1 MSLNVTETII
11 LPCETKSREFDA
23 KLLLAC
29 FIAEKGLKVIV
40 GAKKVID
47 GLALSLPK
55 GIYIGK
61 SLTTKSATVLSM
73 FRRLGYTV
81 VAWDEEGLVWATP
94 ELYQLTKLDSSAL
107 KELEGL
113 FAWGEANA
121 SAIRAH
127 PGFSNIPIYLTG
139 NPRTDLLRPKLRG
152 LFAREVEQLNRRY
165 GRFILIN
172 TNFSRVNHYYANESH
187 LLNQLKGSEAEN
199 LIGNGLKIGLARHKK
214 QLFDHFIEAVP
225 RLADRFP
232 ETNII
237 VRPHPSENHHAWH
250 EAASHKQNVKIIYE
264 GNVVPWLMAAEAVIH
279 NSCTTG
285 VESFL
290 LDKMVFAYCPV
301 KSDAFDHALPNGLS
315 IQCTSLQQLVEKV
328 ADSLRETPPTNAIN
342 QVQYHDLVKRHLASF
357 ESEFASERI
366 AQILQELCR
375 KPRRQI
381 SALSRMV
388 GVGTACW
395 RSFVKKRIE
404 RVIPNHR
411 NNKNYLNHLFPM
423 TSLEEVENKVN
434 QMSLLLDRF
443 QRLHVNSIA
452 ENVFQIETKY

>member
-1 MSLNVTETII
+1 MSLNIAKTVI

-29 FIAEKGLKVIV
+29 FIAEKGIRVIV

-55 GIYIGK
+55 GIYVGK
-61 SLTTKSATVLSM
+61 SLTAKSVTVLRM

-94 ELYQLTKLDSSAL
+94 ELYQLTKLDSRAL
-107 KELEGL
+107 KELDGL

-127 PGFSNIPIYLTG
+127 PGFSNTQIYLTG
-139 NPRTDLLRPKLRG
+139 NPRTDLLRPELRG
-152 LFAREVEQLNRRY
+152 LFAREVEQLNRRF

-187 LLNQLKGSEAEN
+187 LLNQLKGNESTS
-199 LIGNGLKIGLARHKK
+199 LIGNDLKIGLARHKK
-214 QLFDHFIEAVP
+214 QLFDHFIEVLP
-225 RLADRFP
+225 QLADRFP

-237 VRPHPSENHHAWH
+237 VRPHPSENHHAWY
-250 EAASHKQNVKIIYE
+250 EAANHKQNVKIIYE
-264 GNVVPWLMAAEAVIH
+264 GNVVPWLMAAETVIH
-279 NSCTTG
+279 NSCTTA

-290 LDKMVFAYCPV
+290 LDKIALAYCPV

-315 IQCTSLQQLVEKV
+315 MQCASLQQLLEKV
-328 ADSLRETPPTNAIN
+328 AESLRDTHPMNAVN
-342 QVQYHDLVKRHLASF
+342 QMQYHDLAKRHLASF

-366 AQILQELCR
+366 AQILQELCK
-375 KPRRQI
+375 KPRHQVSI
-381 SALSRMV
+381 LSRV
-388 GVGTACW
+388 AGVSTACW

-404 RVIPNHR
+404 AVMPNHR
-411 NNKNYLNHLFPM
+411 NNRNYLKHLFPM
-423 TSLEEVENKVN
+423 TSLQEIEHKVN
-434 QMSLLLDRF
+434 QMGSLLDRF
-443 QRLHVNSIA
+443 QSLHVNSIA